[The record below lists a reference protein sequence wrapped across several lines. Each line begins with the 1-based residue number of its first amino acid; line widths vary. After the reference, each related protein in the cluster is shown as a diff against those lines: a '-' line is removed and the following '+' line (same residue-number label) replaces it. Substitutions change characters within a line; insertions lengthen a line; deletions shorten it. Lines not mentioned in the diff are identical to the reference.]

1 MDIKDSSFNSLQTF
15 QLVHVKINLL
25 RLQIN
30 LLLLRTSFKSAA
42 TNTVTG
48 INSNSE
54 KNQLGK
60 KLHKLVIRKIK
71 KHKV

>member
-1 MDIKDSSFNSLQTF
+1 M
-15 QLVHVKINLL
+15 
-25 RLQIN
+25 QIN

-71 KHKV
+71 KHKVLFKKNILSSVLAGMKLTLWN